1 MSDNPVAPIKD
12 DLLAC
17 GVERL
22 GLFGS
27 FSRGEETTES
37 DVDVLVKFK
46 PEQKTY
52 DNFDR
57 VYDLLTD
64 LFNRKID
71 LVTEKSLSPYF
82 APEIKRT
89 VQYVSLA

>member
-1 MSDNPVAPIKD
+1 MRKDLITPIKNE
-12 DLLAC
+12 LLAC

-27 FSRGEETTES
+27 FSRDEATEES
-37 DVDVLVKFK
+37 DVDILTTFK
-46 PEQKTY
+46 PDQKTY

-57 VYDLLTD
+57 VYDLLEEV
-64 LFNRKID
+64 FNRKID
-71 LVTEKSLSPYF
+71 LVTEESLSPYF
-82 APEIKRT
+82 SPEIKRT

>member
-1 MSDNPVAPIKD
+1 MSENPIAPIKN

-22 GLFGS
+22 GIFGS
-27 FSRGEETTES
+27 YSRGEQTPDS
-37 DVDVLVKFK
+37 DVDVLIKFK

-57 VYDLLTD
+57 VYDLLAD

-71 LVTEKSLSPYF
+71 LVTEESLSPYF

>member
-1 MSDNPVAPIKD
+1 MSENPLAPIKD

-27 FSRGEETTES
+27 YSRGEETAES

-52 DNFDR
+52 DNFER
-57 VYDLLTD
+57 VYDLLSD

-71 LVTEKSLSPYF
+71 LVTEESLSPYF

-89 VQYVSLA
+89 VQYVTLA

>member
-1 MSDNPVAPIKD
+1 MSENPVAPIKD

-27 FSRGEETTES
+27 FSRGEETAES

-57 VYDLLTD
+57 VYDLLSD

-71 LVTEKSLSPYF
+71 LVTEESLSPYF
-82 APEIKRT
+82 APEINRT
-89 VQYVSLA
+89 VQYVSLT

>member
-1 MSDNPVAPIKD
+1 MSENPIAPIKD

-27 FSRGEETTES
+27 YSRGEETVES

-57 VYDLLTD
+57 VYDLLQE

-71 LVTEKSLSPYF
+71 LVTEESLSPYF

-89 VQYVSLA
+89 VKYVSLA

>member
-1 MSDNPVAPIKD
+1 MSENPIASIKD

-22 GLFGS
+22 GIFGS
-27 FSRGEETTES
+27 FSRGEETAES
-37 DVDVLVKFK
+37 DVDVLIKFK
-46 PEQKTY
+46 PDQKTY

-57 VYDLLTD
+57 VYDLLSD

-71 LVTEKSLSPYF
+71 LVTEESLSPYF

-89 VQYVSLA
+89 VQYVALV